1 MKTENE
7 IAKIVFD
14 CALKVHKQLGP
25 GLLESAYEECL
36 FYELKKTELKV
47 EKQKPLPLIYEDVKL
62 DVGYRIDIFI
72 EKKFVI
78 EVKAVESLHDVH
90 LAQVLTYLK
99 LSAFVVKTEQT
110 NASTTTMYQLEEKTY
125 FTYFIAV
132 AILLVA
138 YFLVF
143 LWKKRKQKQFA
154 NLDLLNKL
162 SPNRS
167 VFKSILKIFLITL
180 ALSFMIIALVNPKM
194 GTKLKTIKRE
204 GVDIVF
210 ALDVS
215 KSMLCEDI
223 APSRLAK
230 AKQIISKTIDKLGSD
245 RVGIIIYA
253 GNAYPLLPI
262 TTDQAAAKMFLQ
274 NASPNMVSSQGT
286 AINEALLLA
295 KTYYD
300 NEEQTNRFLVLISDG
315 EDHSDNGNIIIDDL
329 VKEGI
334 KTYTI
339 GVGTTKGGPIKM
351 KMGNSF
357 LGYKKDRKGEVV
369 ITKMNDEILKKI
381 ANNGNGKYI
390 YGNNTQATVDTISEI
405 LINAQKKEFETKQFS
420 DYKDQF
426 QWFIALGLLF
436 LILDLFMFDKKTKW
450 IQKMNLF
457 NEKK

>member
-1 MKTENE
+1 
-7 IAKIVFD
+7 
-14 CALKVHKQLGP
+14 
-25 GLLESAYEECL
+25 
-36 FYELKKTELKV
+36 
-47 EKQKPLPLIYEDVKL
+47 
-62 DVGYRIDIFI
+62 
-72 EKKFVI
+72 
-78 EVKAVESLHDVH
+78 
-90 LAQVLTYLK
+90 
-99 LSAFVVKTEQT
+99 
-110 NASTTTMYQLEEKTY
+110 MYQLEEKK
-125 FTYFIAV
+125 YFIYFAAV

-138 YFLVF
+138 YILVF

-154 NLDLLNKL
+154 DLNLLDKL
-162 SPNRS
+162 SPERS
-167 VFKSILKIFLITL
+167 TFKSILKIILISL
-180 ALSFMIIALVNPKM
+180 ALSAIIIALVNPKM

-274 NASPNMVSSQGT
+274 NASPDMVSSQGT
-286 AINEALLLA
+286 AINEALRLA

-315 EDHSDNGNIIIDDL
+315 EDHDNSDETIAEDL
-329 VKEGI
+329 AKDGI
-334 KTYTI
+334 KLFTI
-339 GVGTTKGGPIKM
+339 GVGTAKGGPIKL

-369 ITKMNDEILKKI
+369 ITQMHDDILKKI
-381 ANNGNGKYI
+381 AAEGNGKYI
-390 YGNNTQATVDTISEI
+390 YGNNTEKTVNVIADV
-405 LINAQKKEFETKQFS
+405 LNNAQKKEFETKQFS

-426 QWFIALGLLF
+426 QWFIGLGLLF
-436 LILDLFMFDKKTKW
+436 LLLDVFMFEKKTKW

-457 NEKK
+457 NEKKS